1 MMTDDTRRAHLTSLH
16 SAISHS
22 WRDIYHELEE
32 RIERLTRLLIDHN
45 DDQVRGR
52 IKELEDL
59 KQLPQ
64 WIPEEIERLDSVLS
78 SDQSEV
84 SSRLD
89 DG

>member
-1 MMTDDTRRAHLTSLH
+1 MMTDAARRAHLVSLH

-22 WRDIYHELEE
+22 WRDIYHELDE
-32 RIERLTRLLIDHN
+32 RIERLTRQLIDQN
-45 DDQVRGR
+45 SDQLRGR

-59 KQLPQ
+59 KRLPQ
-64 WIPEEIERLDSVLS
+64 LIPEEIERLDSVLS